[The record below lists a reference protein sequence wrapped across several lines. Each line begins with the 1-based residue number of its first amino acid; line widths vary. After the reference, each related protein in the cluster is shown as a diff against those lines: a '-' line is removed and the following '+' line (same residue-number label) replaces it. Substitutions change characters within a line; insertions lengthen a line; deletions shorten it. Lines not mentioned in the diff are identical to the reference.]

1 MEGSRRHA
9 GFRQRATHESERSR
23 PVGVTS
29 GPTSPRNRVA
39 ALRPFR
45 SSSAGV
51 RWRGGELDRDAEPP
65 AGRGVRVRVPSC
77 AWAMLRT
84 NRRTIRLIT
93 GTSGRAWP
101 MRYSP
106 DRLRR
111 ERISPPST
119 ARESTPATTAA
130 HSRRTPR
137 SLPATVRGSPTRRS
151 TSAKLSRRGHG
162 RAGAVRARRGH
173 HFSGVSTSTPPR
185 SSKPRTWTSR
195 ISPVGISSWRTSGSP
210 WANRCSS
217 NDSSPCGTL
226 SWMGSAITIPV
237 PGDRAT
243 SAHCGMWC
251 IRAAPGPQGC
261 ARTSARSRLFS
272 GRLIGHWQGYRHKS

>member
-1 MEGSRRHA
+1 MLDSGSVLPMSQNDPGQWGLRAGQRR
-9 GFRQRATHESERSR
+9 RATELLRCARSGR
-23 PVGVTS
+23 HLPVCDGAAGSWTVT
-29 GPTSPRNRVA
+29 
-39 ALRPFR
+39 R
-45 SSSAGV
+45 S
-51 RWRGGELDRDAEPP
+51 PP
-65 AGRGVRVRVPSC
+65 AGRGVSVRVPSC
-77 AWAMLRT
+77 AWAILRT